1 MPGKCSATK
10 LHTHPRHR
18 RERQF
23 PGPAAKYG
31 PRILLQSGG
40 EVGSHYCSHPLLPS
54 LQGPSS
60 LRAGASQGP
69 LPRGR
74 LPASLMN
81 FSLLSRV
88 QSFLQVLTATLIF
101 SPFCNGSICS
111 RTLPHLEGVPFPNPQ
126 HDRCGTGYHPREGRW
141 CSPSM
146 APHPCLPHTPFFF
159 YLCPSSP
166 PLSLP
171 SGPFCVRTRKGF
183 RDQKAQSLC
192 TDEDTQSHYLSK
204 ASRYMI
210 EHTGSPSEESRASFS
225 VLTVGFQP
233 YCLLQPAEE

>member
-101 SPFCNGSICS
+101 SPFCKGSICS

-141 CSPSM
+141 CSLSM
-146 APHPCLPHTPFFF
+146 APHPCLPHTLFFF
-159 YLCPSSP
+159 ISIQALLLFPFL
-166 PLSLP
+166 LSHSVLELERA
-171 SGPFCVRTRKGF
+171 SETRKLSPCVQM
-183 RDQKAQSLC
+183 RIH
-192 TDEDTQSHYLSK
+192 SHIICP
-204 ASRYMI
+204 R
-210 EHTGSPSEESRASFS
+210 
-225 VLTVGFQP
+225 
-233 YCLLQPAEE
+233 PAGI